1 MGLATVHMLIAN
13 LVQAFDWS
21 HPNGADNFDMSDSK
35 SSLVSLMATP
45 LQAIPKPRFPDEF
58 Y

>member
-1 MGLATVHMLIAN
+1 MGLATVTMLIAS

-21 HPNGADNFDMSDSK
+21 HPNGADNLDMSESK
-35 SSLVSLMATP
+35 SSLMLLMATP
-45 LQAIPKPRFPDEF
+45 LQAIPKPRFPDKF